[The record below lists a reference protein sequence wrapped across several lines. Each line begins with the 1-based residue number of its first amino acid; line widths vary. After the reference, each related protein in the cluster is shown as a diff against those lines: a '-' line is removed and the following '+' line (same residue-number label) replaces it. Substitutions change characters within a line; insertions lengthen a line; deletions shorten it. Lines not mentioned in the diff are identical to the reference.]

1 MYRVRWCHAINPGG
15 KATGRG
21 VRKPGFCVTL
31 LLTGGVTRA
40 TTSPLWVQGPGVAKG
55 SHVLS
60 QGWTVPSSSHTATQ
74 MVGISEVE
82 VGWEVEN
89 GVPEPP

>member
-1 MYRVRWCHAINPGG
+1 M
-15 KATGRG
+15 
-21 VRKPGFCVTL
+21 
-31 LLTGGVTRA
+31 
-40 TTSPLWVQGPGVAKG
+40 AKG

-74 MVGISEVE
+74 VVGISEVE

-89 GVPEPP
+89 GVPEPLQSQTAAGWCPIAPTELSPHPSVMSVDPTS